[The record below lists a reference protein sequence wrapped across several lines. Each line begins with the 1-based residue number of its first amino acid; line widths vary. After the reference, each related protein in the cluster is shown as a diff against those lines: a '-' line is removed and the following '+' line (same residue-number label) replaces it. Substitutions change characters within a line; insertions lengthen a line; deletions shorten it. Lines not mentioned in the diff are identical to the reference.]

1 MIVENEERKSW
12 MQSMFKKDV
21 WNPTILV
28 QKTEDEEWMSV
39 KWPAFADR
47 MTLRNTT
54 LMSRD

>member
-1 MIVENEERKSW
+1 MIVENEERKSR

-39 KWPAFADR
+39 KRPAFADR
-47 MTLRNTT
+47 MTMRNTT
-54 LMSRD
+54 LMSSD

>member
-1 MIVENEERKSW
+1 
-12 MQSMFKKDV
+12 MFKKDV

-39 KWPAFADR
+39 KRPAFADR
-47 MTLRNTT
+47 MTLWNTT